1 MMADTQVVTNGEVK
15 IWYNTWGSY
24 GQHSIAIAILKDGTV
39 VNPASI
45 GYPPRGMTAK
55 KKVGNTEVRV
65 VNDSS
70 SKNAHIYVYIPADAV
85 EAVVSNVKTSS
96 GSRGWEIAY
105 GDGDIEVVEEKE
117 EKIIEKNGR
126 KFKEVAAYWNYY
138 FVTKDGKKVL
148 FYKERGSSSL
158 IPLDKPKVR
167 LVRDAARNVVYVV
180 GDTYDV
186 KETLKKLGFRWNPS
200 LERWEKQSNGDLQ
213 QIAEQLGA
221 VADVS
226 VEERKD
232 ELLAALDQLEKGYKQ
247 LYEYFYEMYT
257 SGGSTSRAIKLKKLV
272 DDLEQ
277 VIISLKAFA
286 REQGESNG

>member
-1 MMADTQVVTNGEVK
+1 MSEQIVANGEVK
-15 IWYNTWGSY
+15 LWYTTWGSY
-24 GQHSIAIAILKDGTV
+24 GQNSIAIAILKDGTI
-39 VNPASI
+39 VNPANI
-45 GYPPRGMTAK
+45 GYPPKGMVAK
-55 KKVGNTEVRV
+55 KTIGNIEVRV
-65 VNDSS
+65 VNNSS
-70 SKNAHIYVYIPADAV
+70 RKNAHIYVYVPAEAV
-85 EAVVSNVKTSS
+85 EAVVTNVETSS
-96 GSRGWEIAY
+96 GSRGWEVAY

-126 KFKEVAAYWNYY
+126 KFKEVATYWNYY

-148 FYKERGSSSL
+148 FYKGRGSSSL

-186 KETLKKLGFRWNPS
+186 KETLKKLGFRWNTS
-200 LERWEKQSNGDLQ
+200 LERWEKAGNGDLQ
-213 QIAEQLGA
+213 QLAEQLKG

-257 SGGSTSRAIKLKKLV
+257 SGGSTSRAIKLKELV
-272 DDLEQ
+272 DDLER
-277 VIISLKAFA
+277 VVISLKAFA
-286 REQGESNG
+286 RTQGENNG

>member
-1 MMADTQVVTNGEVK
+1 MSEQVVTNGEVK
-15 IWYNTWGSY
+15 LWYNTWGSY

-45 GYPPRGMTAK
+45 GYPPRGMTVK
-55 KKVGNTEVRV
+55 KMVGNTEVRV

-70 SKNAHIYVYIPADAV
+70 SKNAHVYVYVPVDAV
-85 EAVVSNVKTSS
+85 EAVVSNMKTSS
-96 GSRGWEIAY
+96 GYKGWEVEY
-105 GDGDIEVVEEKE
+105 GEGDIEVVEEKE
-117 EKIIEKNGR
+117 EKTIEKNGR
-126 KFKEVAAYWNYY
+126 RFKEVTAYWNYY
-138 FVTKDGKKVL
+138 FVTKDGRKVL
-148 FYKERGSSSL
+148 FYKERGGSSFVP
-158 IPLDKPKVR
+158 IDKPRVK
-167 LVRDAARNVVYVV
+167 LVRDAARGIVYAV

-186 KETLKKLGFRWNPS
+186 KETLKKLGFRWNS
-200 LERWEKQSNGDLQ
+200 TLERWEKAGNGDIR
-213 QIAEQLGA
+213 QIAEQLKD

-232 ELLAALDQLEKGYKQ
+232 ALAAAIDQLEKGYKQ
-247 LYEYFYEMYT
+247 LYDYFYEMYT
-257 SGGSTSRAIKLKKLV
+257 SGGSTQRAVELKKLV